1 MTGLAVTSRSGAVL
15 KTPIAREDWELKNDD
30 VQLVEKIGR
39 GNFGD
44 VYKGGFISKS
54 FLTFKVVCSKMC
66 QITILNFFRFTVKLD
81 DKERFDKEQ
90 IGVKEPFPVTN
101 CQFTS

>member
-44 VYKGGFISKS
+44 VYKGGLISES
-54 FLTFKVVCSKMC
+54 FF
-66 QITILNFFRFTVKLD
+66 
-81 DKERFDKEQ
+81 
-90 IGVKEPFPVTN
+90 
-101 CQFTS
+101 

>member
-44 VYKGGFISKS
+44 VYKGGLISES
-54 FLTFKVVCSKMC
+54 FFLTLVP
-66 QITILNFFRFTVKLD
+66 Q
-81 DKERFDKEQ
+81 
-90 IGVKEPFPVTN
+90 TN
-101 CQFTS
+101 VPNHYPQLFLLHP

>member
-44 VYKGGFISKS
+44 VYKGGLISES
-54 FLTFKVVCSKMC
+54 SLTLVPQTNVPNHYHQLF
-66 QITILNFFRFTVKLD
+66 TYILSHRGLKLD
-81 DKERFDKEQ
+81 GA
-90 IGVKEPFPVTN
+90 IGDFAEPL
-101 CQFTS
+101 